1 MAIKNRYIKVSFQRE
16 GIHKFPGADTNPD
29 YATGDWRDV
38 SFLGYPHRHIFHFY
52 VTLGVSHNDRDVE
65 FIQFKRELERL
76 YDEVDSSTAV
86 LKLDYQSCE
95 MIAESLIN
103 YIEEKYPNRA
113 VRVEV
118 YEDNENGGILEND
131 LFN

>member
-1 MAIKNRYIKVSFQRE
+1 MAITNRYIKVSFQRE

-38 SFLGYPHRHIFHFY
+38 SFLGYPHRHIFYFY

-118 YEDNENGGILEND
+118 YEDDENGGILEND
-131 LFN
+131 LFS

>member
-1 MAIKNRYIKVSFQRE
+1 M
-16 GIHKFPGADTNPD
+16 PGADTNPD

-65 FIQFKRELERL
+65 FIQFKRELERQFDQGTL
-76 YDEVDSSTAV
+76 Q
-86 LKLDYQSCE
+86 LDYQSCE

-103 YIEEKYPNRA
+103 YIEEQYPNRA

>member
-1 MAIKNRYIKVSFQRE
+1 MSVSNRMIKVSFQRE
-16 GIHKFPGADTNPD
+16 GVHMFPGADTNPD

-76 YDEVDSSTAV
+76 YSNEV
-86 LKLDYQSCE
+86 LQLDHQSCE

-118 YEDNENGGILEND
+118 YEDDENGAILEND